1 MKVIIRDKRQSCKAI
16 FLLIKFLFCHIFI
29 VSLKLESKRGPRKKR
44 LTRKYKVR
52 LKQTVLIECHLIFTL
67 FHHIGEVCKGLLSVK
82 LKPFNVKYYN
92 LI

>member
-1 MKVIIRDKRQSCKAI
+1 MQSNIFVDKVFVLSDLYSQSETRKQKRTK
-16 FLLIKFLFCHIFI
+16 
-29 VSLKLESKRGPRKKR
+29 KKR